1 GIANLIGDLH
11 ERGLGNDVVTVM
23 WGEFGRTP
31 RINRGAGRDH
41 WSPVMS
47 AMIAGGGLRMGQA
60 VGSSTARGERPPD
73 NRVTAPRVLAT
84 LYGAIGTDA
93 GQTFPNNPGGP
104 MHILDDR
111 MPIRELLG

>member
-1 GIANLIGDLH
+1 
-11 ERGLGNDVVTVM
+11 M

-47 AMIAGGGLRMGQA
+47 AMIAGGGLRWVKRSA
-60 VGSSTARGERPPD
+60 P
-73 NRVTAPRVLAT
+73 APRAASVRRQPRHRVARPRDDLPGRRHRR
-84 LYGAIGTDA
+84 GADV
-93 GQTFPNNPGGP
+93 PNNTGRP